1 MLLNGSHSAQ
11 DIRTRSTRRMMTI
24 LTVGSPSS
32 GNDVDDDEITD
43 LNLTFGDNQGS
54 GVDTLKRFQPDVRDK
69 NIAIAHDTF
78 QQFTIKIP
86 KDLEKFVDG
95 YSFMDTFDPS
105 HSDGFKTWTNIQAI
119 KTCLQESS
127 FSLFCSYT
135 ELMMTKGLQ
144 DVDALTKVQVSM
156 LDIDTSSFT
165 EDNES
170 LKLSLQQADKDFF
183 LFCKFKDTFK
193 WRVPI
198 DFSQYSNFLDKDN
211 ITVLLSNR
219 TKNVAG
225 FKDVDGA
232 TCKCLVRLANT
243 VPMFTLDKI
252 RHFMSSYHLQRIF
265 VDLFELNQLN
275 DPTNK

>member
-1 MLLNGSHSAQ
+1 
-11 DIRTRSTRRMMTI
+11 
-24 LTVGSPSS
+24 
-32 GNDVDDDEITD
+32 
-43 LNLTFGDNQGS
+43 
-54 GVDTLKRFQPDVRDK
+54 
-69 NIAIAHDTF
+69 
-78 QQFTIKIP
+78 
-86 KDLEKFVDG
+86 
-95 YSFMDTFDPS
+95 
-105 HSDGFKTWTNIQAI
+105 
-119 KTCLQESS
+119 
-127 FSLFCSYT
+127 
-135 ELMMTKGLQ
+135 
-144 DVDALTKVQVSM
+144 M

-232 TCKCLVRLANT
+232 TRTCLVQLANT
-243 VPMFTLDKI
+243 VPMITLDKI
-252 RHFMSSYHLQRIF
+252 RHFMLSYHLQRIF
-265 VDLFELNQLN
+265 VLELFELNQLN
-275 DPTNK
+275 DPTSGHGLFLKIFLILGYDSLSPFLTMDAEAAKILLTSFAQHKAFLQRCGIVILSLYKHLLFDLFKHTTARAHGVVDYKASSGDSVDPYTFLRTQCTGAHYREYRKQHCMDNGTPTVISWAHYHSVDEVYCQDIVSNFDDYDTMRP